1 MSSLTPLDLRY
12 DAQSRAVWTTV
23 LAQLARSWT
32 LLGSWRSPADI
43 TRFQRTA
50 IPALIAGERTIATL
64 TTTYLE
70 RLYRDI
76 AGESSRVALD
86 MSQVTGTALRG
97 VDPSTVYARPFN
109 EVWTALSNGESLDVA
124 LQRGENRLSA
134 TAKTDL
140 QLART
145 HTARAVTDQQP
156 GVEYTIREPV
166 GEKTCALCLIASTQR
181 YRKKN
186 LLPIHPGCDCLV
198 KTVKSGYDPGLIIDS
213 ARLEAIHAAIEA
225 AGMQSSRSG
234 DVRGRR
240 ANGSTIRGYQDLI
253 IAHEHGEIGP
263 VLGIRGQKFT
273 GPRDIRIPS

>member
-43 TRFQRTA
+43 ARFQRSA

-76 AGESSRVALD
+76 AGESSRVSLD

-97 VDPSTVYARPFN
+97 VDPSVVYARPFN
-109 EVWTALSNGESLDVA
+109 EVWTALSDGEPLDVA
-124 LQRGENRLSA
+124 LQRGENRLSVM
-134 TAKTDL
+134 AKTDL

-198 KTVKSGYDPGLIIDS
+198 KTVKSSYMPGQVIDE
-213 ARLEAIHAAIEA
+213 ARLEAVHAAVEA
-225 AGMQSSRSG
+225 AGLRS
-234 DVRGRR
+234 DRGGRITDYR
-240 ANGSTIRGYQDLI
+240 KLI
-253 IAHEHGEIGP
+253 IQHTHGEIGP
-263 VLGIRGQKFT
+263 VLGIKGQKFT
-273 GPRDIRIPS
+273 GPTDLTNPS